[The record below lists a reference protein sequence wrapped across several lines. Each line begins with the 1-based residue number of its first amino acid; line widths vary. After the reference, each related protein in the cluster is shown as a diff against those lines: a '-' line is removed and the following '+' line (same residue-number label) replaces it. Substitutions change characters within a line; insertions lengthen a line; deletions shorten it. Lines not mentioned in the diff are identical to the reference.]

1 MKLASL
7 KENKERNDQVV
18 DTLQKTVEKKEVEI
32 EYLLQQV
39 AVKEGEMKQQS
50 NTLDAVELKQTR
62 LLLEVE
68 DLKVKIM
75 QLEHECDSAHTAV
88 KLAREEAR
96 HYAEALL
103 KASKV

>member
-1 MKLASL
+1 M
-7 KENKERNDQVV
+7 
-18 DTLQKTVEKKEVEI
+18 DTLQKTVGKKEAEI
-32 EYLLQQV
+32 EHLLQQV
-39 AVKEGEMKQQS
+39 AAKEGEMKQQS
-50 NTLDAVELKQTR
+50 NTLDAVELKHTR

-75 QLEHECDSAHTAV
+75 QLEHERDSAHTAA